1 MAHTNTIGPLKT
13 SGYRLRL
20 PTFDEVVS
28 NAININRYPVPTAP
42 QQLNLSG
49 SNQLLLTFMN
59 FTCNGTITKLTYIGQ
74 LRPSH
79 YDDTSGEYYVT
90 TWPYFS
96 LWHRQFHEPRD
107 YFEETHGIGPSNHS
121 QLSITHFNI
130 NEVNAFV
137 EVNVNLATNVTFKE
151 GDILG
156 VRMQQT
162 ITSGSFPITVL
173 KQEGGYGLTRI
184 CDHQNAGGQCSEMS
198 DEIQEIPYISV
209 GTSKTSCHWKTNIKL
224 IPV

>member
-1 MAHTNTIGPLKT
+1 MTHTNTIGPLKT
-13 SGYRLRL
+13 SGYRFRRL

-28 NAININRYPVPTAP
+28 NAININRYPIPTAP

-74 LRPSH
+74 LRPSYY
-79 YDDTSGEYYVT
+79 YDYTNDEYYVT

-96 LWHRQFHEPRD
+96 LWHRQFHGQRY
-107 YFEETHGIGPSNHS
+107 YFEETHGIGPSNRS
-121 QLSITHFNI
+121 QLNITLVNI

-137 EVNVNLATNVTFKE
+137 EVTTNVTFKE

-173 KQEGGYGLTRI
+173 KQVGGYGLTRI

-198 DEIQEIPYISV
+198 DEIQEMPYISV
-209 GTSKTSCHWKTNIKL
+209 ETSKTSCHWKTNIKL

>member
-13 SGYRLRL
+13 SGYGFRRL

-28 NAININRYPVPTAP
+28 NAININRYPIPTAP

-74 LRPSH
+74 LEFRPSH
-79 YDDTSGEYYVT
+79 YDYTSGEYYVT

-96 LWHRQFHEPRD
+96 LWHRQFHGQRD
-107 YFEETHGIGPSNHS
+107 YFEEIHGIGPSNRN

-130 NEVNAFV
+130 NEVNAFM
-137 EVNVNLATNVTFKE
+137 EVTVNLATNVTFKE

-162 ITSGSFPITVL
+162 ITSGSPITCTVL
-173 KQEGGYGLTRI
+173 KQVGGYGLL
-184 CDHQNAGGQCSEMS
+184 HV
-198 DEIQEIPYISV
+198 SV
-209 GTSKTSCHWKTNIKL
+209 IVRMLVVCVVK
-224 IPV
+224 